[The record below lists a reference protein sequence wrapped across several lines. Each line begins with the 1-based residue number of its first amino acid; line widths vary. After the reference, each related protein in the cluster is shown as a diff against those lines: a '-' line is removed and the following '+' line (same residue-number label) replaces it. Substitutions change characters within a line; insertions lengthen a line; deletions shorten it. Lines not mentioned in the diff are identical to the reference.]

1 MSGVRWGKR
10 YGSGLGGMVL
20 VVRSEWGMGASG
32 GCGVM
37 GMMGVM
43 EARGVGARSW
53 CGDGLVWG

>member
-1 MSGVRWGKR
+1 
-10 YGSGLGGMVL
+10 
-20 VVRSEWGMGASG
+20 MGTSG

-43 EARGVGARSW
+43 EARGVGASGW